1 MRTVFKSFED
11 LILNYGRGVVQ
22 GHFLF
27 FEIALIWG
35 WYWSRLSIVLENKN
49 QHCQHCCENFKTLR
63 FFWVPRIVASVLI
76 IKSGKYQYR
85 LYFKQNWKIDIVKAQ
100 TETWIKLDIMSV
112 FLRYKIFSTFH
123 PVPQIIIWWNSN
135 FSSFQGSSR
144 HFKICCMQDYL
155 IDFNEMAQV
164 FECVKNCINCAK
176 KIRPC
181 IAVLDPLRAFFVSLS
196 PQQ

>member
-1 MRTVFKSFED
+1 MCLCAV
-11 LILNYGRGVVQ
+11 
-22 GHFLF
+22 
-27 FEIALIWG
+27 
-35 WYWSRLSIVLENKN
+35 
-49 QHCQHCCENFKTLR
+49 
-63 FFWVPRIVASVLI
+63 
-76 IKSGKYQYR
+76 YR
-85 LYFKQNWKIDIVKAQ
+85 LYFKQSWKIDIVKAQ

-112 FLRYKIFSTFH
+112 FLRYKIFH

-196 PQQ
+196 PQQKQQKQCASLSGQPQALPLPSPVNCLPTPKPHTHPTPTTPIPTCNLTLTHLLSRS